1 MAFELNW
8 DGHATLSASCP
19 ACGHAGSMDRVVT
32 AIGPALPPD
41 GFPVH
46 ACAACGSL
54 VCPTLLKGQP
64 APSAPS
70 PAEMT
75 PSDLAPVEDAAVL
88 GCDELAVAFYL
99 EQGAGLLSMAGQLGG
114 VEPRRV
120 RRFLDVGCGFGF
132 SLDIA
137 RTMFGWEVQG
147 VDPGPLARTGA
158 ATLGLPISHKLLPPV
173 PAAGEEPFDL
183 VFASE
188 VIEHVC
194 DPQELAASLRARLAP
209 GGAFLLSTPN
219 AAAVSRHTSLA
230 VLVPALSIGHH
241 VTLFS
246 RAGLESLL
254 RRVGFTAFSVVE
266 TPATL
271 FAVAGPDAAALPD
284 PLQPRG
290 HALYDAYLAR
300 RAGDFAAS
308 HPLGLG
314 LRQRILRRA
323 TQTGAIVAALPV
335 GREVADAVC
344 AGWGIDLAN
353 PDAILADPPPDATP
367 DAYHDTAP
375 FCLPGLLLWQGILAW
390 RREDDPA
397 RAGRLFEAAALV
409 ADRARAA
416 LRRIGADDGD
426 TARVGW
432 EARVYAAQML
442 TRRWPEEAERRL
454 HAALATDAPPE
465 AVMPTDLRVELA
477 LRVFAGLA
485 ESGHEAMARRLAPL
499 VAATLP
505 GDTPRVARARDLA
518 CRWRDE
524 AASRRGTGG
533 GTQP

>member
-8 DGHATLSASCP
+8 GGNAVLSASCP
-19 ACGHAGSMDRVVT
+19 ACGHAGAMRHVVT
-32 AIGPALPPD
+32 AIGPALPSG

-46 ACAACGSL
+46 ACATCRSL
-54 VCPTLLKGQP
+54 VCPTLLDGHP
-64 APSAPS
+64 APSDP
-70 PAEMT
+70 PPT
-75 PSDLAPVEDAAVL
+75 PDAAPFEGGAAP
-88 GCDELAVAFYL
+88 GCDALAVAFYL

-114 VEPRRV
+114 VEQRRV

-137 RTMFGWEVQG
+137 RTMFGWDARG

-158 ATLGLPISHKLLPPV
+158 ATLGLPISHSLLPPV
-173 PAAGEEPFDL
+173 PAVGEEPYDL
-183 VFASE
+183 IFASE
-188 VIEHVC
+188 VIEHVH
-194 DPQELAASLRARLAP
+194 DPQGMAASLRARLAP
-209 GGAFLLSTPN
+209 GGALLLSTPN
-219 AAAVSRHTSLA
+219 AAAVNRHTSLA

-246 RAGLESLL
+246 RAGLERLL
-254 RRVGFTAFSVVE
+254 HRAGFTAFMVVE

-271 FAVAGPDAAALPD
+271 FAVAGVNDTTLPD
-284 PLQPRG
+284 PLQPQG

-323 TQTGAIVAALPV
+323 TQTGAIAAALSV
-335 GREVADAVC
+335 GRDVAEAVR
-344 AGWGIDLAN
+344 ARWGIELAN
-353 PDAILADPPPDATP
+353 PDAILAAPPPDATP
-367 DAYHDTAP
+367 DAYHDKAP

-409 ADRARAA
+409 ADRARTA

-426 TARVGW
+426 TARIGW

-454 HAALATDAPPE
+454 HAALATDAPPD
-465 AVMPTDLRVELA
+465 AVMPPELRVELA
-477 LRVFAGLA
+477 FRVFAGLA
-485 ESGHEAMARRLAPL
+485 ESGQEDAARRLSPL

-505 GDTPRVARARDLA
+505 EDAPRVARARDLA

-524 AASRRGTGG
+524 DAARRGAGG
-533 GTQP
+533 GKRP